1 MSLLYNFDGI
11 CKLSTTIP
19 LSKMEAVPAWRAPAV
34 ERAPHSAGITP
45 ATSSSSVRQ
54 SSRTIERSEPCFV
67 SKTSAY
73 THQQAHWINAI
84 RGRQPKHEVEFN
96 AVVSPC
102 RLPVCR
108 NLLLFFRNHFF
119 ALRVL
124 SSLRLCST
132 MLLI

>member
-1 MSLLYNFDGI
+1 
-11 CKLSTTIP
+11 
-19 LSKMEAVPAWRAPAV
+19 MEAVPAWRAPAV

-84 RGRQPKHEVEFN
+84 RGRQPKHEVEIN
-96 AVVSPC
+96 AVVSP
-102 RLPVCR
+102 LPAPSVSKFTFILQESFLR
-108 NLLLFFRNHFF
+108 SQGIVESSFMLDDASNLANSELG
-119 ALRVL
+119 
-124 SSLRLCST
+124 
-132 MLLI
+132 